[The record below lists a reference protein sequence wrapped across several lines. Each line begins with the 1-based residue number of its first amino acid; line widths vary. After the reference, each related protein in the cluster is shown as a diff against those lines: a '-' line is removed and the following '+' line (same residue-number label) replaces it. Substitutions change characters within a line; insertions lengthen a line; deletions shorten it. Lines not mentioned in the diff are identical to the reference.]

1 MLIYDNYIYSKLSN
15 ITIDFIDISSTY
27 IAIGIIQYR
36 LGKYKQAFKYYRI
49 PFYFLEI
56 VQCDNCKDADKKRWT
71 SIRDGCSKQFDCE
84 FSSGDAI
91 ACITVFLGLSEEI

>member
-1 MLIYDNYIYSKLSN
+1 MLIYDNFIHSKLSN
-15 ITIDFIDISSTY
+15 TTIDFIDISSTY

-56 VQCDNCKDADKKRWT
+56 VQCDNCKDADKKDEHLLEMVVVNS
-71 SIRDGCSKQFDCE
+71 SIVNFPRVMQLL
-84 FSSGDAI
+84 
-91 ACITVFLGLSEEI
+91 V